1 MHRSGLTELEAV
13 LAVARLG
20 NFRAAATEL
29 GMSPSALSQAIAG
42 IEARL
47 NVRLFHRTTRSVALT
62 EAGEQFVGKI
72 APALSTIRD
81 AIDAVN
87 SHRQTPSGTLR
98 INMAASAAHLIL
110 RPVVLEYLRRYPEMK
125 VDMVTEGRLIDI
137 VAGGYDAGVRLAET
151 VPGDMI
157 AVPLTT
163 ELRFAVVGSPAY
175 FEQHPRPRT
184 PDDLRNHAC
193 IRSRMPGGGL
203 YRWEF
208 AWKGEVLDVDVNG
221 PLTLDESTL
230 MLESARAGV
239 GLAHLAEWHVA
250 RDIEQGS
257 LVRVLEDWTPTFPG
271 LSLYYPGRRHV
282 PAGLRAFVDLIR
294 EVGPVSSAHEH
305 A

>member
-137 VAGGYDAGVRLAET
+137 VAGGYDAGVRFAET
-151 VPGDMI
+151 VPGVVGGLHDPDAQRVVGIEQVHVGLDRVAALEVQDDGQVAGLMGGLDLGRG
-157 AVPLTT
+157 PGDP
-163 ELRFAVVGSPAY
+163 ERQRRFALQRQPVGEGA
-175 FEQHPRPRT
+175 QRV
-184 PDDLRNHAC
+184 
-193 IRSRMPGGGL
+193 PG
-203 YRWEF
+203 
-208 AWKGEVLDVDVNG
+208 VLDRGDRGQHGGHLAG
-221 PLTLDESTL
+221 PEVGQVPGQVPGLDQ
-230 MLESARAGV
+230 RAGGV
-239 GLAHLAEWHVA
+239 EVTA
-250 RDIEQGS
+250 RDG
-257 LVRVLEDWTPTFPG
+257 
-271 LSLYYPGRRHV
+271 
-282 PAGLRAFVDLIR
+282 
-294 EVGPVSSAHEH
+294 
-305 A
+305 